1 MNLKHCESILE
12 FSHVIL
18 LRFCEKRRFNL
29 KVFDFCDFDIHDILS
44 GKSYMTVC
52 T

>member
-1 MNLKHCESILE
+1 MNLKHCGSLLE

-18 LRFCEKRRFNL
+18 LRFCEKRRLNL

-44 GKSYMTVC
+44 GNGHSLMT
-52 T
+52 